1 MGMRTHGTNGSI
13 HPSPGSQPHS
23 RDAADEQYKRS
34 GGMSNASPYEHDG
47 LAPDA
52 RFFSSYRPFFSRPK
66 SKVRAGGFSLQML
79 MTPLTGHPACAFSAA
94 LADAIMEETPPRGVV
109 DDGTMD
115 EENRA
120 SGEGLRLRRRR
131 RRKLGSRFAALARG
145 WRLGNFQC
153 KGSSKAAGAERGAG
167 HSSDGASISKHQLL
181 AVSLR
186 VNSDG
191 GQTSIN
197 STTRGRFF
205 FRVLYHCL
213 L

>member
-1 MGMRTHGTNGSI
+1 
-13 HPSPGSQPHS
+13 
-23 RDAADEQYKRS
+23 
-34 GGMSNASPYEHDG
+34 
-47 LAPDA
+47 
-52 RFFSSYRPFFSRPK
+52 
-66 SKVRAGGFSLQML
+66 

-191 GQTSIN
+191 GQTSLHQLNDKRPILFSRSLSLFTLRLIPVSRDRLAIDSMTSPPARIGSFHCAVRRKDIAARN
-197 STTRGRFF
+197 LPSQVEEPSLHVSSLQAAVGGGEGVGIKTRGAER
-205 FRVLYHCL
+205 LPE
-213 L
+213 

>member
-52 RFFSSYRPFFSRPK
+52 RFFSSYRPFF
-66 SKVRAGGFSLQML
+66 LQML

-94 LADAIMEETPPRGVV
+94 LADAIMAETPPRGVV

-120 SGEGLRLRRRR
+120 SGEGLRLRRQRR
-131 RRKLGSRFAALARG
+131 RELGSRFAALARG

-167 HSSDGASISKHQLL
+167 HSSDGAWISKHQLL

-197 STTRGRFF
+197 STTRGRFL